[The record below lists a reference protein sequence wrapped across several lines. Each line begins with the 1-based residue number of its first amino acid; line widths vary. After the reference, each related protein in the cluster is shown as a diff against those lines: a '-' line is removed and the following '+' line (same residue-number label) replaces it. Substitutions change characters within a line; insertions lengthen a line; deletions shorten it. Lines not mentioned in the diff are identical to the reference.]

1 MKKREAVRLSEIIP
15 DVIGTVYGN
24 DCHQHILESRI
35 IDQWDEVLG
44 NTAAQ
49 YTSDLKLSNGTL
61 FVKVS
66 SSILRQELF
75 MQRSRLVEQLNQKVG
90 AKIVLK
96 IMFR

>member
-24 DCHQHILESRI
+24 ECHQRILESRI
-35 IDQWDEVLG
+35 IEQWDEVLG